1 MRKDSL
7 ICFRLSKNLHESLVK
22 VAQDERRSL
31 SSTIEII
38 LTNYVKEKKVF
49 RSVKREKR
57 QYPRKAISVPAFINR
72 HNSEEAILHAGSIT
86 DISLNG
92 VCVSIPRDVQSEMSG
107 DQDKSNFEIIF
118 TLPNEKRP
126 LHLMCEP
133 RRITDSKEFI
143 QVGAS
148 FVDADFHSYKALQTY
163 LM

>member
-7 ICFRLSKNLHESLVK
+7 ICFRLSKNLHESLLK

-38 LTNYVKEKKVF
+38 LANYLKEKKIFKVG
-49 RSVKREKR
+49 RREKR
-57 QYPRKAISVPAFINR
+57 SHPRKTISVPAFINR
-72 HNSEEAILHAGSIT
+72 RESTEARLQTGSIT

-92 VCVSIPRDVQSEMSG
+92 VCVLIPRDVHNEISG
-107 DQDKSNFEIIF
+107 DRDKANFEIIF

-126 LHLMCEP
+126 IHLMCEP
-133 RRITDSKEFI
+133 RRVMDSKEFI
-143 QVGAS
+143 QVGAT
-148 FVDADFHSYKALQTY
+148 FVDADFSSYKALQTY